1 MAIGLYRTEWRGSLR
16 GQFRENVIHYRLNPD
31 PGTNGFDTANDLLIA
46 LNSTFISLWLDMLPP
61 DYVLSAILA
70 RQIGPVGGNYATIDY
85 EEGTQP
91 GTRGTEAASQQL
103 CPCIT
108 LIPGIG
114 IKSAGRIFLPAVDKA
129 DYSMNSPSVGF
140 GIAVNAFMTPSIAG
154 FSVAGGTAS
163 IAIFSRKLNT
173 SNEVV
178 TYHLSPVIGY
188 QRKRARPIG
197 A

>member
-1 MAIGLYRTEWRGSLR
+1 MAIGLYRTEWRGNLK

-46 LNSTFISLWLDMLPP
+46 LNSTFLSLWLNMLPP
-61 DYVLSAILA
+61 DYSLSAIFA
-70 RQIGPVGGNYATIDY
+70 RQIGPVGGSYATIDF
-85 EEGTQP
+85 EEGTQV

-114 IKSAGRIFLPAVDKA
+114 VKSSGRIFLPAVDKA
-129 DYSMNSPSVGF
+129 DYSMNAPSIPFQG
-140 GIAVNAFMTPSIAG
+140 AVAAFMNPSIAG

-173 SNEVV
+173 SNEVS

-188 QRKRARPIG
+188 QRKRARPAG